1 MGKLTDLKCKNAKWT
16 GGETREGRLRS
27 GSIRFSDGNGLYL
40 VIKPSGAKSW
50 LLSVQQGGVR
60 RYIGLG
66 GYPADL
72 TLTEARD
79 EAYRLRKLARK
90 GLDPVAERDRGKVTV
105 PTFAKAMEA
114 AHVELSKGWAEKT
127 AEGFKSSLEEHAV
140 PRLGSKR
147 VDQIEAEH
155 VIAALNPIWTTKPQ
169 IARKVRQR
177 IMTVLSFSK
186 SRGWRSER
194 VPDAREI
201 SNGLAK
207 QPESQSHPAVPY
219 KQVPALVAGELA
231 KDDSPARLALL
242 FTILT
247 AARQGE
253 VRQAEWSEIDFE
265 ERLWRRPAEHMKSRK
280 AHDVPLCDAAIAI
293 LERAEALRDKSGLIF
308 PNSKGKPLSDAAV
321 GKMLKL
327 AGSDKTVH
335 GFRSSF
341 RDWAA
346 EQMPTIPEVVAEYAL
361 AHETGD
367 RTVRAYRR
375 SDFMEMRR
383 ALMAA
388 WGQFVAPSLTGESGN
403 VTPITAAT
411 AA

>member
-1 MGKLTDLKCKNAKWT
+1 MGKLTELKCRNAKWA
-16 GGETREGRLRS
+16 GGMTREGRPRS
-27 GSIRFSDGNGLYL
+27 GAIRLSDGGGLYL

-66 GYPADL
+66 GYDADL
-72 TLTEARD
+72 SLAEARD
-79 EAYRLRKLARK
+79 AAHRLRKLARQ
-90 GLDPVAERDRGKVTV
+90 GLDPVAERDRAKVTV

-114 AHVELSKGWAEKT
+114 AHAELSKGWAEKT
-127 AEGFKSSLEEHAV
+127 AEGFKASLEEHAL
-140 PRLGSKR
+140 PKLGNRR
-147 VDQIEAEH
+147 VDQIEAEQ
-155 VIAALNPIWTTKPQ
+155 VIAALSPIWTTKPQ

-186 SRGWRSER
+186 SRGWRTER

-207 QPESQSHPAVPY
+207 QPVSESHPAVPY
-219 KQVPALVAGELA
+219 KQVPALVAGEIA

-253 VRQAEWSEIDFE
+253 VRQAEWCEIDFE
-265 ERLWRRPAEHMKSRK
+265 ERLWHRPAEHMKSRK
-280 AHDVPLCDAAIAI
+280 AHDVPLSDAALAI
-293 LERAEALRDKSGLIF
+293 LKRAEALRDKSGLIF

-321 GKMLKL
+321 GKMLRL

-341 RDWAA
+341 RDWAF
-346 EQMPTIPEVVAEYAL
+346 EQIQSIPFEVAEMAL
-361 AHETGD
+361 AHEVGGK
-367 RTVRAYRR
+367 TVRSYLR
-375 SDFMEMRR
+375 SDSRDQRR

-388 WGQFVAPSLTGESGN
+388 WGQFIAPHLTSDSGN
-403 VTPITAAT
+403 VTPITAAS

>member
-1 MGKLTDLKCKNAKWT
+1 MGRLTELKCRNAKWT
-16 GGETREGRLRS
+16 GGVTREGRPRS
-27 GSIRFSDGNGLYL
+27 GAIRLSDGGGLYL

-66 GYPADL
+66 GYDADL
-72 TLTEARD
+72 SLAEAR
-79 EAYRLRKLARK
+79 EAAHRLRKLARQ
-90 GLDPVAERDRGKVTV
+90 GLDPIAERDRAKLTV

-114 AHVELSKGWAEKT
+114 AHAELSKGWADKT
-127 AEGFKSSLEEHAV
+127 AEGFKASLEEHAV
-140 PRLGSKR
+140 PKLGNRR
-147 VDQIEAEH
+147 VDQIEAEQ
-155 VIAALNPIWTTKPQ
+155 VIAALSPIWTTKPQ

-207 QPESQSHPAVPY
+207 QPESESHPAVPY
-219 KQVPALVAGELA
+219 KQVPALVAGEIA

-253 VRQAEWSEIDFE
+253 VRQAEWSEIDLE

-280 AHDVPLCDAAIAI
+280 AHDVALSEAAIAI
-293 LERAEALRDKSGLIF
+293 LERAEAFRDKSGLIF

-321 GKMLKL
+321 GKMLRL

-346 EQMPTIPEVVAEYAL
+346 EQMGTIPGDVVEVTL
-361 AHETGD
+361 AHKPGD
-367 RTVRAYRR
+367 RTMRAYLRT
-375 SDFMEMRR
+375 DFMEWRR

-388 WGQFVAPSLTGESGN
+388 WGAFVAPSLTGDTGN
-403 VTPITAAT
+403 VTPITAAS

>member
-1 MGKLTDLKCKNAKWT
+1 MGKLTDLKVRNAKWPGGVTRDGKPRT
-16 GGETREGRLRS
+16 GSVRVA
-27 GSIRFSDGNGLYL
+27 DGAGLYL

-50 LLSVQQGGVR
+50 VLDVQHGGQR
-60 RYIGLG
+60 RLIGLG

-72 TLTEARD
+72 TLSEARE
-79 EAYRLRKLARK
+79 EAFKLRRLARK
-90 GLDPVAERDRGKVTV
+90 GLDPVAERDRGKVAV
-105 PTFAKAMEA
+105 PTFAKAVEA
-114 AHVELSKGWAEKT
+114 AHAELSKGWADKT
-127 AEGFKSSLEEHAV
+127 ADGFKKSLQEHAV
-140 PRLGSKR
+140 PRLGNKR

-155 VIAALNPIWTTKPQ
+155 VIATLNPIWTEKPQ

-177 IMTVLSFSK
+177 IMTVLAFSK

-201 SNGLAK
+201 SNGLSK
-207 QPESQSHPAVPY
+207 QPESESHPAVPY
-219 KQVPALVAGELA
+219 KQVPALIAGELA

-265 ERLWRRPAEHMKSRK
+265 ERLWRRPAGHMKSRK
-280 AHDVPLCDAAIAI
+280 AHDVCLSEAALAI
-293 LERAEALRDKSGLIF
+293 LKRAEALRDKSGLIF

-346 EQMPTIPEVVAEYAL
+346 ERMPTIPGDVVEVAL
-361 AHETGD
+361 AHQTGD
-367 RTVRAYRR
+367 RTVRAYLRT
-375 SDFMEMRR
+375 DFLEMRR

-388 WGQFVAPSLTGESGN
+388 WGQFAAPSLSGDAGN
-403 VTPITAAT
+403 VTPISAAS